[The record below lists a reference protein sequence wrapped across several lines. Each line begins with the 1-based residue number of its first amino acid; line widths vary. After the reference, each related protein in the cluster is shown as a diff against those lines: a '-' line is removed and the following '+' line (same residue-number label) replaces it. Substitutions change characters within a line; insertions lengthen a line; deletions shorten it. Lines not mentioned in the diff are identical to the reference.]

1 MSDQGLLPPNEPS
14 DRPDA
19 RMVRRAASVTLNAR
33 NESEDSPAMMD
44 PANQSLADALRI
56 TYRLIQ
62 IAMLVLGALY
72 LFSGFQSVRENE
84 QGIRLL
90 FGRKDGAQVDPG
102 FRFSYPAPMGEMVK
116 VDTGS
121 VKVDL
126 LRPTGKPGGRITA
139 DSMDFWVYLS
149 DDKARETPTAQLP
162 KTASLNPER
171 EGSVLTGDG
180 NIAHTKWS
188 FSYTRDPAQVEKFA
202 QNVLPEDE
210 RNIVIA
216 AVKRGIVHAIAQTTI
231 DDLLKQASGEGS
243 VAGVAKENAQAV
255 LDRLSTGIRLDQLK
269 LEDKIPPM
277 NVADNFAGVQTSES
291 MSSAEREKAR
301 SEGNLTLN
309 AMAGAAAG
317 PLMGLITDYE
327 LAVEKNDDASKLKVL
342 AAIDNVLEGREAQV
356 ATSSGD
362 KKFPANLI
370 SGQVTTLLSDAR
382 QYRSSI
388 VNQRRSDLSIF
399 EAKLGQFKTSP
410 LVMVH
415 REWIDAYSVFLDRDS
430 VQFMIAPPGL
440 HTMELN
446 INSDP
451 DILKRIES
459 AQNLRQ
465 GLDSAAVRAEIQ
477 KREKFK
483 IESGI
488 KATPN

>member
-1 MSDQGLLPPNEPS
+1 
-14 DRPDA
+14 
-19 RMVRRAASVTLNAR
+19 MVRRAASVTLNAR
-33 NESEDSPAMMD
+33 NDSDSPAMMD
-44 PANQSLADALRI
+44 PANQSLADALKI
-56 TYRLIQ
+56 TYRLVQ
-62 IAMLVLGALY
+62 LAMLVLGALY

-90 FGRKDGAQVDPG
+90 FGRKDGPQVDPG

-116 VDTGS
+116 VNTAP
-121 VKVDL
+121 VQVEL
-126 LRPTGKPGGRITA
+126 LRPTGKQTGRITA

-149 DDKARETPTAQLP
+149 DDKARETPTSQLP

-171 EGSVLTGDG
+171 EGSVLTSDG

-188 FSYTRDPAQVEKFA
+188 FSYTRDPSQVEKFA

-231 DDLLKQASGEGS
+231 DDLLKQGPGEGS

-255 LDRLSTGIRLDQLK
+255 LDRLNTGIRLDQLK

-277 NVADNFAGVQTSES
+277 NVADNFAGVQTAES
-291 MSSAEREKAR
+291 KSSAEREKAR

-309 AMAGAAAG
+309 AMAGAAA
-317 PLMGLITDYE
+317 PALMGLITDYE
-327 LAVEKNDDASKLKVL
+327 LAVEKNDDAGKLKVL
-342 AAIDNVLEGREAQV
+342 AAIDGVLEGREV
-356 ATSSGD
+356 EVGD
-362 KKFPANLI
+362 KKFAANLI
-370 SGQVTTLLSDAR
+370 SGQVTTMLSDAR

-399 EAKLGQFKTSP
+399 NAKLGQFKTSP
-410 LVMVH
+410 LVMIH
-415 REWIDAYSVFLDRDS
+415 REWVDSFSAFLDRDS
-430 VQFMIAPPGL
+430 VQILFAPPGL

-451 DILKRIES
+451 DIIKRLEQ
-459 AQNLRQ
+459 AQKLREGQ
-465 GLDSAAVRAEIQ
+465 DSAAARAEVQ

-483 IESGI
+483 VESGI

>member
-1 MSDQGLLPPNEPS
+1 
-14 DRPDA
+14 
-19 RMVRRAASVTLNAR
+19 MVRRAASVTLNAR
-33 NESEDSPAMMD
+33 GDSDTPGMMD
-44 PANQSLADALRI
+44 PANQSLADALKI

-62 IAMLVLGALY
+62 LAMLVLGGLY

-90 FGRKDGAQVDPG
+90 FGRRDGAQVDPG

-121 VKVDL
+121 VKVEL
-126 LRPTGKPGGRITA
+126 LRPTGKPAGRITA

-149 DDKARETPTAQLP
+149 DDKAREMPTAQLP
-162 KTASLNPER
+162 KVPSLNPER

-188 FSYTRDPAQVEKFA
+188 FSYTRDPALVEKFA

-210 RNIVIA
+210 RNIVVS

-243 VAGVAKENAQAV
+243 VAGVAKENAQAT
-255 LDRLSTGIRLDQLK
+255 LDRLNTGIRLDQLK

-277 NVADNFAGVQTSES
+277 NVADNFAGVQTAES
-291 MSSAEREKAR
+291 RSSGEREKAR

-317 PLMGLITDYE
+317 PLMGLISDYE
-327 LAVEKNDDASKLKVL
+327 LAVEKNDEATKVKVL
-342 AAIDNVLEGREAQV
+342 AAIDGVLEGREV
-356 ATSSGD
+356 SLVGPGGE
-362 KKFPANLI
+362 KKFAAGLI
-370 SGQVTTLLSDAR
+370 SGQVTTMLSDAR

-399 EAKLGQFKTSP
+399 NAKLGQFKTSP
-410 LVMVH
+410 LVMVN
-415 REWIDAYSVFLDRDS
+415 REWVDSLSALLDRDS
-430 VQFMIAPPGL
+430 VQVLFAPPGT
-440 HTMELN
+440 HTLTLE

-451 DILKRIES
+451 DILKRIE
-459 AQNLRQ
+459 QEQKLRE
-465 GLDSAAVRAEIQ
+465 GLDSAATRAELQ
-477 KREKFK
+477 KQEKFK
-483 IESGI
+483 VETGI
-488 KATPN
+488 KATPH